1 MLVIHSQEEFD
12 KAIQSEYEV
21 LLLLLFAQSLRLIP
35 MHRYT
40 SMLLLH

>member
-21 LLLLLFAQSLRLIP
+21 TVAPICTKLKINTNA
-35 MHRYT
+35 
-40 SMLLLH
+40 MLLLH